1 MYSNAFLNKGCAEKY
16 LLALEI
22 VSTII
27 IVFLTSPQ
35 PLSILRRR
43 SGWRELEI
51 GSF

>member
-27 IVFLTSPQ
+27 LLFLASPQ
-35 PLSILRRR
+35 PLSRE
-43 SGWRELEI
+43 RELEI